1 MTDQQRLQK
10 ATRNLFFFTGGEFIG
25 TIGAHIYMFGISFF
39 VLTLTGSASS
49 FALTFLCSMVP
60 RIILAPI
67 AGHIVDRLP
76 RKQVVVTSHALMT
89 ATMLLVFIYT
99 LSFGLSLPV
108 IYITAVLIAIFA
120 TFAGIGLTASV
131 ASFVDGARIQ
141 RAISLTQSSNSLAS
155 ILGPVLGGVMYG
167 FLSIEMFFLIHAI
180 AYATALICE
189 ININFSLYKKESTS
203 QDEEGQKDE
212 PLLASLKA
220 GAVYVKGHRVLLPI
234 MLVALWVNF
243 FFMAAVVGLPYVIIE
258 VLGATSNQLGLVES
272 MIGLGTLALSVY
284 LSTRKEFQK
293 PIRTMRFG
301 MISIGFLFALLA
313 LPLLIPMGSP
323 AFIAYYMAVNFLFG
337 AAMIIIN
344 TPIQVLM
351 QKTTPEHYRGRVFG
365 LLEMVASGISP
376 IGLILFGFLY
386 DIASPALIILITAGL
401 LIAVTVMGLRPS
413 KVDDEAAEEVAE
425 EKAVKIAEA

>member
-25 TIGAHIYMFGISFF
+25 TIGAHIFMFGISFF

-67 AGHIVDRLP
+67 AGHVVDRLP
-76 RKQVVVTSHALMT
+76 RKKVVVTAHALMT
-89 ATMLLVFIYT
+89 ATMLLVFFYT
-99 LSFGLSLPV
+99 LSFGLSMPV
-108 IYITAVLIAIFA
+108 IYITAVLIAIFS
-120 TFAGIGLTASV
+120 TFAGIGLTASI
-131 ASFVDGARIQ
+131 SNFVDGARIQ
-141 RAISLTQSSNSLAS
+141 RAVSLTQSSTSLAT
-155 ILGPVLGGVMYG
+155 ILGPVLGGLMYG

-180 AYATALICE
+180 AYAITMICE
-189 ININFSLYKKESTS
+189 INIDFSLYKNESHSEVT
-203 QDEEGQKDE
+203 QQNE
-212 PLLASLKA
+212 PMIASLKA
-220 GAVYVKGHRVLLPI
+220 GITFVKGHRVLLPI

-243 FFMAAVVGLPYVIIE
+243 FFMAAVVGLPYIIIE
-258 VLGATSNQLGLVES
+258 VLGATSSQFGLVEA
-272 MIGLGTLALSVY
+272 MIGAGTLALSAF

-323 AFIAYYMAVNFLFG
+323 AFIVYYMAVNFLFG

-344 TPIQVLM
+344 TPILVLM

-386 DIASPALIILITAGL
+386 DFAAPALIILISAAL
-401 LIAVTVMGLRPS
+401 LILVTVIGLRPS
-413 KVDDEAAEEVAE
+413 KVDDESAIETVVEEQTAKVAE
-425 EKAVKIAEA
+425 A